1 MRRLVAREGD
11 AFVILP
17 SQRPLLEYYANSI
30 GHLLPAHVSAVEMH
44 PARESDGDLPRLRRD
59 VRDVRT

>member
-30 GHLLPAHVSAVEMH
+30 GHLLPTGSEQWVEMH
-44 PARESDGDLPRLRRD
+44 PARERDEGLPRLRR
-59 VRDVRT
+59 RDGAG